1 MYKRVKRIFRKIEWH
16 IFLML
21 TLVGLL
27 TVSCDKSEGLGGTGS
42 IAGVIVEQLYN
53 DDYSELIGVF
63 PAADEEV
70 FVLFGSDKT
79 PGDRV
84 NTGTSGDFRFDYL
97 YPGTYQVYY
106 RSQDTSTVYED
117 EWNTIEVSLGDGEK
131 VNLGELQKNTR
142 LDFDDGAAVISGVVK
157 KIKYDN
163 DSRWPNLVVEYID
176 FAHEH
181 EVYLTY
187 GDHTFYDERVRTQD
201 DGRFEFRNL
210 IPGEYRIF
218 LYSED
223 VTKVTEHVVLE
234 FEASITEIDQLVD
247 LGEITIEEI

>member
-1 MYKRVKRIFRKIEWH
+1 
-16 IFLML
+16 ML
-21 TLVGLL
+21 ALVGLL
-27 TVSCDKSEGLGGTGS
+27 AVSCDKSEGLGGNGS
-42 IAGVIVEQLYN
+42 IAGVIVEQFYN
-53 DDYSELIGVF
+53 DDYSKWISSA
-63 PAADEEV
+63 PAVDEEV
-70 FVLFGSDKT
+70 FILFGSDKA

-84 NTGTSGDFRFDYL
+84 YTGTSGDFRFDYL
-97 YPGTYQVYY
+97 YPGTYYLYY
-106 RSQDTSTVYED
+106 RSQDSADAYED
-117 EWNTIEVSLGDGEK
+117 QWTSLEVKLENGEKASLG
-131 VNLGELQKNTR
+131 NLDKKTA

-163 DSRWPNLVVEYID
+163 DSRWPNLVVEYMD

-223 VTKVTEHVVLE
+223 VTKVTEHKVLE
-234 FEASITEIDQLVD
+234 FEATITEIDQLVE
-247 LGEITIEEI
+247 LEEITVEAI